1 MADGTLICL
10 GSYILKIGTRTV
22 GLSLPAITTN
32 ASPSDGI
39 RAMVMAGRERMGG
52 GTVVA
57 PFQTAGMNRSAGVN
71 GSILFRGEAV
81 KHSPSI

>member
-1 MADGTLICL
+1 MADGTLISL

-22 GLSLPAITTN
+22 GLSLPATTTN
-32 ASPSDGI
+32 TSFSDGI
-39 RAMVMAGRERMGG
+39 GAMIMAGRERMAG

-57 PFQTAGMNRSAGVN
+57 PFQTAGRNRSAGVN

-81 KHSPSI
+81 KHSLSI